1 MRGWRN
7 GKKKLAQNR
16 ARYWDLKSHF
26 FKRPNL
32 QEKLNTA
39 LKVSELEYVHEKE
52 NEELATFAEIIMRQC
67 VPGKD
72 DELYASASEAF
83 KVFKNNSRYL
93 RNL

>member
-1 MRGWRN
+1 MS
-7 GKKKLAQNR
+7 K
-16 ARYWDLKSHF
+16 
-26 FKRPNL
+26 
-32 QEKLNTA
+32 
-39 LKVSELEYVHEKE
+39 LEYVQETE

-83 KVFKNNSRYL
+83 KVFKNNARYW